1 VQSIDDTSHQVDSR
15 NQWCEDCTDNYANY
29 CGNCY
34 EYHTA
39 ESYYIEDQGEYY
51 CEDCA
56 SNTNWCDNCSVYN
69 LRVCDNCE
77 EETHRVHDY
86 SYRPDPIFHGEGKL
100 FFGIEV
106 ETEAPRNSYEALREA
121 AEYAYRLEDEQ
132 LAYLKSDGSLNV
144 GFELVTH
151 PMTHDYYMNEAPM
164 LWETISTL
172 RDEHKMRAW
181 STGTCGLHVH
191 ISRAGFSNGSHMH
204 RFLRLVYSNEK
215 FYARLAGRD
224 SSRWAKFDDVKVY
237 DNHTDK
243 TYNKFKNKIERGR
256 DSDRYSA
263 VNTQNRTTFEMRIFR
278 GTVNVD
284 TIKSAIDLAHASVEY
299 TRGLTVSEV
308 RDGALDSAK
317 FIQYIHDNKNLYP
330 SLIARMNRL
339 FVGSALQDI
348 E

>member
-1 VQSIDDTSHQVDSR
+1 
-15 NQWCEDCTDNYANY
+15 
-29 CGNCY
+29 
-34 EYHTA
+34 
-39 ESYYIEDQGEYY
+39 
-51 CEDCA
+51 
-56 SNTNWCDNCSVYN
+56 
-69 LRVCDNCE
+69 
-77 EETHRVHDY
+77 VHDY
-86 SYRPDPIFHGEGKL
+86 SYRPDPIFHGKPEDKL

-106 ETEAPRNSYEALREA
+106 ETEAPRSSYEALRDA
-121 AEYAYRLEDEQ
+121 AEYAFQLEDAD

-151 PMTHDYYMNEAPM
+151 PMTHDYYMNKAPL

-204 RFLRLVYSNEK
+204 RFLRLIYSNEK
-215 FYARLAGRD
+215 FYSRLAGRD
-224 SSRWAKFDDVKVY
+224 SSRWAKFSDVSVS
-237 DNHTDK
+237 DNLTGK
-243 TYNKFKNKIERGR
+243 TYNKFRDKIQSGR
-256 DSDRYSA
+256 DTDRYSA
-263 VNTQNRTTFEMRIFR
+263 VNTQNRATFEMRIFR

-308 RDGALDSAK
+308 RDGALDSSK
-317 FIQYIHDNKNLYP
+317 FIQYIHDNKNTYP

-339 FVGSALQDI
+339 FVGAVLQDI